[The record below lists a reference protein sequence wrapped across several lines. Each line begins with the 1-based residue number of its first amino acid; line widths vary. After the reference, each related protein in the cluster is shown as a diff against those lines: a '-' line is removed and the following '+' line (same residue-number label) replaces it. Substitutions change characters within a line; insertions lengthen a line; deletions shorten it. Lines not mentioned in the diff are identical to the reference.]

1 MRLKHY
7 RAASVSEAMAQ
18 VRAELGAEALILNTR
33 QWYDGVELTAALE
46 PEGSAAPPERG
57 HAEALTYHAVPDR
70 LRGQLA
76 FGNLT
81 ALLGRALAF
90 GTLPLHAKPLLLA
103 GPPGAG
109 KTLTLVRL
117 ATRLTLAG
125 QRPMVITTDDAKAG
139 ANEQLLAFTRLLD
152 LPLTEACDP
161 QTLSR
166 AVRRAETAVLIDTQ
180 GTDPFDSAQ
189 SDRLR
194 ALAAAAGASVALVLP
209 AGLDPNEA
217 ADLAR
222 AYADAGATCLVATRL
237 DIARRLGGIVAA
249 ADAGR
254 LPLTEAGIG
263 PGAADGLVPFTAA
276 FLAERLLRTG
286 TSRHAH

>member
-1 MRLKHY
+1 
-7 RAASVSEAMAQ
+7 
-18 VRAELGAEALILNTR
+18 
-33 QWYDGVELTAALE
+33 
-46 PEGSAAPPERG
+46 
-57 HAEALTYHAVPDR
+57 
-70 LRGQLA
+70 
-76 FGNLT
+76 
-81 ALLGRALAF
+81 
-90 GTLPLHAKPLLLA
+90 
-103 GPPGAG
+103 
-109 KTLTLVRL
+109 
-117 ATRLTLAG
+117 
-125 QRPMVITTDDAKAG
+125 MVITTDDAKAG

-152 LPLTEACDP
+152 VPLTEACDP
-161 QTLSR
+161 VTLSR
-166 AVRRAETAVLIDTQ
+166 AVRREGTAVLIDTQ

-286 TSRHAH
+286 TPRHAH

>member
-18 VRAELGAEALILNTR
+18 MRAELGAEALILNTR
-33 QWYDGVELTAALE
+33 RWYDGVELTAALE

-57 HAEALTYHAVPDR
+57 HVEALTYHAVPDR

-76 FGNLT
+76 FGNLA

-161 QTLSR
+161 LTLSR
-166 AVRRAETAVLIDTQ
+166 AVRREGTAVLIDTQ

-237 DIARRLGGIVAA
+237 DVARRLGGIVAA

-276 FLAERLLRTG
+276 FLAERLLQTG
-286 TSRHAH
+286 TTRHAH

>member
-18 VRAELGAEALILNTR
+18 MRAELGAEALILNTR
-33 QWYDGVELTAALE
+33 RWYDGVELTAALE

-57 HAEALTYHAVPDR
+57 HVEALTYHAVPDR

-76 FGNLT
+76 FGNLA

-161 QTLSR
+161 LTLSR
-166 AVRRAETAVLIDTQ
+166 AVRREGTAVLIDTQ

-249 ADAGR
+249 ADAGH

-276 FLAERLLRTG
+276 FLAERLLQTG
-286 TSRHAH
+286 TTRHAH

>member
-18 VRAELGAEALILNTR
+18 MRAELGAEALILNTR
-33 QWYDGVELTAALE
+33 RWYDGVELTAALE

-57 HAEALTYHAVPDR
+57 HVEALTYHAVPDR

-76 FGNLT
+76 FGNLA

-161 QTLSR
+161 LTLSR
-166 AVRRAETAVLIDTQ
+166 AVRREGTAVLIDTQ

-286 TSRHAH
+286 TPRHAH

>member
-18 VRAELGAEALILNTR
+18 MRAELGAEALILNTR
-33 QWYDGVELTAALE
+33 RWYDGVELTAALE

-57 HAEALTYHAVPDR
+57 HVEALTYHAVPDR

-161 QTLSR
+161 LTLSR
-166 AVRRAETAVLIDTQ
+166 AVRREGTAVLIDTQ

-276 FLAERLLRTG
+276 FLAERLLQTG
-286 TSRHAH
+286 TTRHAH

>member
-7 RAASVSEAMAQ
+7 RAASVPEAMAQ
-18 VRAELGAEALILNTR
+18 MRAELGAEALILNTR
-33 QWYDGVELTAALE
+33 RWYDGVELTAALE

-57 HAEALTYHAVPDR
+57 HVEALTYHAVPDR

-152 LPLTEACDP
+152 VPLTEACDP
-161 QTLSR
+161 VTLSR
-166 AVRRAETAVLIDTQ
+166 AVRREGTAVLIDTQ

-276 FLAERLLRTG
+276 FLAERLLQTG
-286 TSRHAH
+286 TTRHAH